1 MYFTFL
7 DILDA
12 VGTFMQRGGPVLW
25 VIAWLL
31 LIKWSLVFE
40 RIWYLNTTHK
50 KNIKTTLADWNS
62 RADTQSWSAHQI
74 RTMMISKISLD
85 VRNTLPIIE
94 VLVTICPLLG
104 LIGTVTGMIE
114 VFFVMAVSGGGDAK
128 SMAGGLSKA
137 TIPTMAGMVG
147 AISGIFAFNYLK
159 SKVDRD
165 LELLEDKLPLTSD

>member
-7 DILDA
+7 EILDA

-50 KNIKTTLADWNS
+50 KNIKTTLADWNA

-128 SMAGGLSKA
+128 SMAGGVSKA

-159 SKVDRD
+159 SKADRD

>member
-1 MYFTFL
+1 MYFAFL

-12 VGTFMQRGGPVLW
+12 VNTFMQRGGPVLW

-50 KNIKTTLADWNS
+50 KNVKNTLADWNA
-62 RADTQSWSAHQI
+62 RKDTKSWSAHQI

-128 SMAGGLSKA
+128 SMAGGVSKA

-165 LELLEDKLPLTSD
+165 IELLEDNLPLSN

>member
-1 MYFTFL
+1 
-7 DILDA
+7 
-12 VGTFMQRGGPVLW
+12 
-25 VIAWLL
+25 
-31 LIKWSLVFE
+31 
-40 RIWYLNTTHK
+40 
-50 KNIKTTLADWNS
+50 
-62 RADTQSWSAHQI
+62 
-74 RTMMISKISLD
+74 MISKISLD

-128 SMAGGLSKA
+128 SMAGGVSKA

-165 LELLEDKLPLTSD
+165 LELLEDKLPLNTD

>member
-1 MYFTFL
+1 MYFAIL
-7 DILDA
+7 DIFDA

-50 KNIKTTLADWNS
+50 TNIKTTLADWNARS
-62 RADTQSWSAHQI
+62 DTQSWSAHHI

-128 SMAGGLSKA
+128 SMAGGVSKA

-165 LELLEDKLPLTSD
+165 LELLEDKLPLSH

>member
-1 MYFTFL
+1 MYFAFL
-7 DILDA
+7 DIIDA
-12 VGTFMQRGGPVLW
+12 VNTFMLRGGPVLW
-25 VIAWLL
+25 IIAWLL

-40 RIWYLNTTHK
+40 RVWYLNTTHK
-50 KNIKTTLADWNS
+50 KNVKNTLAEWNARS
-62 RADTQSWSAHQI
+62 DKSSWSAHQI

-128 SMAGGLSKA
+128 SMAGGVSKA

-147 AISGIFAFNYLK
+147 AISGIFASNYLK
-159 SKVDRD
+159 AKTDRD
-165 LELLEDKLPLTSD
+165 IELLEDHMPLVH

>member
-50 KNIKTTLADWNS
+50 TNIKNTLADWNA
-62 RADTQSWSAHQI
+62 RTDTQSWSAHQI

-128 SMAGGLSKA
+128 SMAGGVSKA

-147 AISGIFAFNYLK
+147 AISGNLC
-159 SKVDRD
+159 V
-165 LELLEDKLPLTSD
+165 

>member
-50 KNIKTTLADWNS
+50 TNI
-62 RADTQSWSAHQI
+62 
-74 RTMMISKISLD
+74 
-85 VRNTLPIIE
+85 
-94 VLVTICPLLG
+94 
-104 LIGTVTGMIE
+104 
-114 VFFVMAVSGGGDAK
+114 
-128 SMAGGLSKA
+128 
-137 TIPTMAGMVG
+137 
-147 AISGIFAFNYLK
+147 
-159 SKVDRD
+159 
-165 LELLEDKLPLTSD
+165 

>member
-50 KNIKTTLADWNS
+50 KNIKTTLADWNA

-128 SMAGGLSKA
+128 SMAGGVSKA
-137 TIPTMAGMVG
+137 TIATMAGMVG
-147 AISGIFAFNYLK
+147 ALSGSFAFNYL
-159 SKVDRD
+159 
-165 LELLEDKLPLTSD
+165 TSTI

>member
-50 KNIKTTLADWNS
+50 TNIKNTLADWNA
-62 RADTQSWSAHQI
+62 RTDTQSWSAHQI

-85 VRNTLPIIE
+85 VRYAENFWLLE
-94 VLVTICPLLG
+94 ERLKKVDTI
-104 LIGTVTGMIE
+104 
-114 VFFVMAVSGGGDAK
+114 
-128 SMAGGLSKA
+128 SKA
-137 TIPTMAGMVG
+137 QSYG
-147 AISGIFAFNYLK
+147 SEEK
-159 SKVDRD
+159 HSKLRS
-165 LELLEDKLPLTSD
+165 LFGGKLDD